1 MERKKTGGN
10 EVERMAKSR
19 MFVVEARRVLPLLF
33 LLVLLISLSVY
44 DSYRTSPTVAPEGV
58 AKGNEVSFITA
69 DKGERE
75 DLPTFRLAVDAEGW
89 AEVAEEWNV
98 TLPEYPF
105 QPQHEVA
112 LFALHAEVKNVQ
124 TRSLSDGQLEV
135 EVRVIPKRDFYQ
147 VVTLPVADVTLE
159 SGSATW
165 KFVDKKGNVLNQFV
179 VEKTQQ
185 TIATETPQ
193 K

>member
-1 MERKKTGGN
+1 
-10 EVERMAKSR
+10 MAKNR
-19 MFVVEARRVLPLLF
+19 MFVVEARRILPLLF
-33 LLVLLISLSVY
+33 LLVLLVSLSVY
-44 DSYRTSPTVAPEGV
+44 DSYRTSPTIAPEGTG
-58 AKGNEVSFITA
+58 KGNEVSFTTA

-75 DLPTFRLAVDAEGW
+75 DLPTFRLAVDAKGW
-89 AEVAEEWNV
+89 AEVAEEWEV

-124 TRSLSDGQLEV
+124 TKSVSENELEV
-135 EVRVIPKRDFYQ
+135 QILVNPKRDYYQ
-147 VVTLPVADVTLE
+147 VVTLPATDVTLA

-165 KFVDKKGNVLNQFV
+165 KFVDKKGNVLKEIV
-179 VEKTQQ
+179 VENTQQ
-185 TIATETPQ
+185 TIAEETPQ